1 MQPHLR
7 RTLVSTLAGL
17 LLTLA
22 GAASAQATAQRIVL
36 LPFDTE
42 ASIDAFAL
50 AFPSALQRAMNEIDG
65 VYVPGVGDAAVVAQ
79 RVADA
84 GGDVLS
90 EVRRVFDADAVVLG
104 RIRGSDAL
112 TIELVV
118 ATQAGDDRNATVSG
132 RLGDLAALWR
142 AAADG
147 LLDLLDVSPSLGDLA
162 DLRRVLADV
171 PSLPSLGPVGS
182 SSARVPGV
190 RLDQLEAAAALD
202 PDSAW
207 VVGELAR
214 VAAIAGDGERALR
227 EAERA
232 VELGGHAEAYAL
244 LGMVRLARND
254 PAAGEAFEA
263 ALSANPAHGVA
274 LAGLARSGVG
284 PERAA
289 ELLEAAIAA
298 APRQVDAHLA
308 LAELQTSPARVIQV
322 LRRASAWLPDS
333 ASVQLALVDA
343 ALDAGDA
350 RGAIEL
356 LRSAVSDPVG
366 RRPAIYLL
374 AARLPTELAREALAF
389 AREGRDVFPDDP
401 DLHRL
406 EIDLLRATGDAAGAS
421 AALAAWVETGS
432 APLREVA
439 AFAEALASQ
448 GRFDEAQE
456 WLATV
461 ADADDDADLRSARIE
476 LAAGRA
482 RAALTTL
489 EPRVAAGDADALR
502 RTLYAIA
509 LGRIGRTDEG
519 TAMLEDVVRS
529 AGEPDADARTRE
541 AGALAERALAVLADQ
556 RQVSGADAV
565 ALSPDAST
573 AFEQGLFALE
583 NDDMVTARDAF
594 VRARGFD
601 DAGLLAFYEGY
612 ARQVLGDPRGAIDA
626 YEAARDELGDND
638 VLLNNLGYAQL
649 QVGRLDL
656 ALDTLRLALEANP
669 DNARA
674 HLNLGLAFYG
684 LSRFGD
690 AADAFDDA
698 LALDPSLA
706 GVAGSVIDDA
716 RRRAGR

>member
-1 MQPHLR
+1 MP
-7 RTLVSTLAGL
+7 A
-17 LLTLA
+17 
-22 GAASAQATAQRIVL
+22 
-36 LPFDTE
+36 
-42 ASIDAFAL
+42 
-50 AFPSALQRAMNEIDG
+50 
-65 VYVPGVGDAAVVAQ
+65 VGDAAVVAQ

-84 GGDVLS
+84 DGEVLS
-90 EVRRVFDADAVVLG
+90 EVRRVFGADAVVLG

-118 ATQAGDDRNATVSG
+118 ATQAGDERNTTVSG

-147 LLDLLDVSPSLGDLA
+147 VLGLLDISPSLADLA

-182 SSARVPGV
+182 SSARVPGI

-202 PDSAW
+202 PDSSW
-207 VVGELAR
+207 VIGELAR
-214 VAAIAGDGERALR
+214 IAAISGDGERALR

-232 VELGGHAEAYAL
+232 VELGAHAEAYAL
-244 LGMVRLARND
+244 LGMVRLAQND

-289 ELLEAAIAA
+289 QLLEEAIAA
-298 APRQVDAHLA
+298 APRLVDAHLA

-333 ASVQLALVDA
+333 AAVQLALVDT

-374 AARLPTELAREALAF
+374 AARLPAELARDALAL
-389 AREGRDVFPDDP
+389 AREGRDVFPADP
-401 DLHRL
+401 DLRRL
-406 EIDLLRATGDAAGAS
+406 EIDLLRAAGDAGGAS
-421 AALAAWVETGS
+421 AALGAWVETGS
-432 APLREVA
+432 APVREVV

-448 GRFDEAQE
+448 GRFEEAQE
-456 WLATV
+456 WLATI
-461 ADADDDADLRSARIE
+461 ADVDDDADVRSARIE

-489 EPRVAAGDADALR
+489 EPRVASGGADALR

-509 LGRIGRTDEG
+509 LGRIGRADEA
-519 TAMLEDVVRS
+519 TAMLDDVARS
-529 AGEPDADARTRE
+529 AAAPEADARTLE
-541 AGALAERALAVLADQ
+541 AGMLAERAMAVLADQ
-556 RQVSGADAV
+556 RQISGADAI
-565 ALSPDAST
+565 ALTPDAST

-583 NDDMVTARDAF
+583 NGDMETARDAF

-612 ARQVLGDPRGAIDA
+612 ARQVLGDPRGAIGA
-626 YEAARDELGDND
+626 YQAARDELGDND

-674 HLNLGLAFYG
+674 HLNLGLTFYG
-684 LSRFGD
+684 LSRFAD
-690 AADAFDDA
+690 AVEAFDDA
-698 LALDPSLA
+698 LALDPALA
-706 GVAGSVIDDA
+706 GVAGTVIGDA
-716 RRRAGR
+716 RRRSGR

>member
-1 MQPHLR
+1 MRPYLR
-7 RTLVSTLAGL
+7 RTFVATLAGL

-22 GAASAQATAQRIVL
+22 GAASAQANAQRIVL
-36 LPFDTE
+36 LPFDVE

-50 AFPSALQRAMNEIDG
+50 AFPSALQRGLNEIDG
-65 VYVPGVGDAAVVAQ
+65 VYVPAVGDAAVVAQ
-79 RVADA
+79 RVSDA
-84 GGDVLS
+84 GGDVIA
-90 EVRRVFDADAVVLG
+90 EIRRVFDADAVVLG

-118 ATQAGDDRNATVSG
+118 AAQVGEEGATTVSG

-142 AAADG
+142 DAADG
-147 LLDLLDVSPSLGDLA
+147 VLGLAGVAPSLADLA
-162 DLRRVLADV
+162 DLRRVLGDV
-171 PSLPSLGPVGS
+171 PSLPSLGPVGT

-202 PDSAW
+202 PDSSW
-207 VVGELAR
+207 VTGELAR
-214 VAAIAGDGERALR
+214 VTAISGDTERALS

-232 VELGGHAEAYAL
+232 VELGPHAEAYAL

-263 ALSANPAHGVA
+263 ALAANPAHGVA
-274 LAGLARSGVG
+274 LAGLARAGVG

-308 LAELQTSPARVIQV
+308 LAELQTSPARVIQL

-333 ASVQLALVDA
+333 VAVQLALVDA

-356 LRSAVSDPVG
+356 LRSAVADPVG

-374 AARLPTELAREALAF
+374 AARLPTEVARDALAF
-389 AREGRDVFPDDP
+389 AREGRASFPDDP
-401 DLHRL
+401 DLRRL
-406 EIDLLRATGDAAGAS
+406 EIDLLRAAGDAAGAA
-421 AALAAWVETGS
+421 AALAAWVEGGA
-432 APLREVA
+432 APLREVVA
-439 AFAEALASQ
+439 YAEALASQ
-448 GRFDEAQE
+448 GRFDDAQE
-456 WLATV
+456 WLSTV

-489 EPRVAAGDADALR
+489 EPRVAAGEADALR

-509 LGRIGRTDEG
+509 LGRIGRADEAS
-519 TAMLEDVVRS
+519 TMLEEVVRS
-529 AGEPDADARTRE
+529 AAAPGADARTLE
-541 AGALAERALAVLADQ
+541 AGDLAERALAVLADQ
-556 RQVSGADAV
+556 RRVAGSDAV
-565 ALSPDAST
+565 ALSPEAST

-583 NDDMVTARDAF
+583 NGDLLTARDAF
-594 VRARGFD
+594 VRARGVD

-612 ARQVLGDPRGAIDA
+612 ARQVLGDPRGAIGA
-626 YEAARDELGDND
+626 YEAAREELGDNG

-656 ALDTLRLALEANP
+656 ALETLRRALEADP
-669 DNARA
+669 GNARA
-674 HLNLGLAFYG
+674 HLNLGLTYYG
-684 LSRFGD
+684 LSRFAD
-690 AADAFDDA
+690 AADAFDEA
-698 LALDPSLA
+698 LAIDPSLA
-706 GVAGSVIDDA
+706 SVAGSVIDDA

>member
-1 MQPHLR
+1 MRPSLR
-7 RTLVSTLAGL
+7 RTLAATLAGL

-22 GAASAQATAQRIVL
+22 GAANAQASAQRIVL
-36 LPFDTE
+36 LPFDVE

-50 AFPSALQRAMNEIDG
+50 AFPSALQRAINEVDG
-65 VYVPGVGDAAVVAQ
+65 VYVPAVGDAAAVAQ
-79 RVADA
+79 RVSDT
-84 GGDVLS
+84 GGDVLA
-90 EVRRVFDADAVVLG
+90 EIRRVFAADAVVLG
-104 RIRGSDAL
+104 RVRGSDAL
-112 TIELVV
+112 SIELVV
-118 ATQAGDDRNATVSG
+118 ATQVGEEGATTVNG

-142 AAADG
+142 DAADG
-147 LLDLLDVSPSLGDLA
+147 MLQLAGVAPSLADLA
-162 DLRRVLADV
+162 DLRRVLGDV

-202 PDSAW
+202 PDSSW
-207 VVGELAR
+207 VNGELAR
-214 VAAIAGDGERALR
+214 VVAISGDTERALGL
-227 EAERA
+227 AERA
-232 VELGGHAEAYAL
+232 VELGSHAEAHAL

-263 ALSANPAHGVA
+263 ALGANPAHGVA

-284 PERAA
+284 PARAA

-298 APRQVDAHLA
+298 APRQADAHLA
-308 LAELQTSPARVIQV
+308 LAELQTSPARVIQL

-333 ASVQLALVDA
+333 VAVQLALVDA

-356 LRSAVSDPVG
+356 LRSAVGDPVG

-374 AARLPTELAREALAF
+374 AARLPTELAADAIVF
-389 AREGRDVFPDDP
+389 AREGRAAFPDDP
-401 DLHRL
+401 DLRRL
-406 EIDLLRATGDAAGAS
+406 EIDLLRASGDADGAA

-432 APLREVA
+432 APLREVV

-448 GRFDEAQE
+448 GRFDEAQT

-509 LGRIGRTDEG
+509 LGRIGRADE
-519 TAMLEDVVRS
+519 ASAALEEVVRS
-529 AGEPDADARTRE
+529 AGAPGADARTLE

-556 RQVSGADAV
+556 RRVSGSAAV
-565 ALSPDAST
+565 ALAPDAST

-583 NDDMVTARDAF
+583 NGDMVTARDAF

-612 ARQVLGDPRGAIDA
+612 ARQVLGDPRGAIRA
-626 YEAARDELGDND
+626 YDAARDELGGNG

-656 ALDTLRLALEANP
+656 ALETLRLALEADP
-669 DNARA
+669 GNARA
-674 HLNLGLAFYG
+674 HLNLGLTYYG
-684 LSRFGD
+684 LARFAD
-690 AADAFDDA
+690 AADAFDEA
-698 LALDPSLA
+698 LAIDPSLA
-706 GVAGSVIDDA
+706 GVAGSVIEDA